1 MNEELSNRSRL
12 TLEKRHQLIDLN
24 KEYVNFDIMF
34 ECRAVDAT
42 KDFEI
47 IVVNQEQLNTIDL
60 TNLTMKRTKGGYIS
74 GNIVADED
82 KYQNYFLILRSATDE
97 PVDVDLDIKIKQI
110 ESKPQEQPQHQPQQQ
125 MEFPQQP
132 IPPPLANEVLED
144 EIIYPPTSR
153 RQLIFIVV
161 GLLII
166 GGAIGYYF
174 WKKNQMPV
182 LDDDVCSVYSDK
194 SATSKHSVYS
204 KHSSSSSENSG
215 LLETLLHK
223 EKK

>member
-1 MNEELSNRSRL
+1 MSEEISNRSRL

-24 KEYVNFDIMF
+24 KEFVNFDIMF
-34 ECRAVDAT
+34 ECKSVDAT

-82 KYQNYFLILRSATDE
+82 KYQNYFLILRSATEE
-97 PVDVDLDIKIKQI
+97 PVEVDLEIKIKQI
-110 ESKPQEQPQHQPQQQ
+110 DPKQQQTQQPQPQS

-132 IPPPLANEVLED
+132 LPPPLANQILDD
-144 EIIYPPTSR
+144 EIIYPTTNR
-153 RQLIFIVV
+153 RQLIFMVV

-174 WKKNQMPV
+174 WSKDRPLPSL
-182 LDDDVCSVYSDK
+182 LDDDARSVYSEK
-194 SATSKHSVYS
+194 SSSS
-204 KHSSSSSENSG
+204 KHSSSSSEKSG

-223 EKK
+223 EKA